1 MKGSIPSKNGFS
13 SRGMIWGGGGGVEG
27 CLLVIVSYQSTDD
40 WPRAENVHHYC
51 PYSQIKRGQD
61 LRITMKILAL
71 WGGVVTSTF
80 V

>member
-13 SRGMIWGGGGGVEG
+13 SKGMIWGVEG
-27 CLLVIVSYQSTDD
+27 CLLVIVSYQYTDD
-40 WPRAENVHHYC
+40 WPRAKNCHYYC

-71 WGGVVTSTF
+71 WGGVTTSTF